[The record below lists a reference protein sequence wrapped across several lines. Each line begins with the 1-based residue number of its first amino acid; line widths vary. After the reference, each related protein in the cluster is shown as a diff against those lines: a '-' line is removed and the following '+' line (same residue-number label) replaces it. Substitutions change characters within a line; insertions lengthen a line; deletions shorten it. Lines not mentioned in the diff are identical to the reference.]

1 MYYSVIIYLSESGKP
16 HTSLFMF
23 VSKMPLFYRIVSK
36 SKTLLPFIQL
46 SLAYMR
52 YGTSILLQ
60 TIQVFLYSEEDYL
73 HLPKFLLNLY
83 PNQMRTRTADKKVDH
98 RDMIVSGGVYRHDQQ
113 C

>member
-1 MYYSVIIYLSESGKP
+1 MYYSVIIYLSESGKLQ
-16 HTSLFMF
+16 TSLFMF
-23 VSKMPLFYRIVSK
+23 VSKMPLFYGIV

-60 TIQVFLYSEEDYL
+60 TIQVFLYIEEDYL
-73 HLPKFLLNLY
+73 HLPKFLLKLY
-83 PNQMRTRTADKKVDH
+83 PHQMRPRTADKKVDH
-98 RDMIVSGGVYRHDQQ
+98 PDMIVSGGVSRHDQQ